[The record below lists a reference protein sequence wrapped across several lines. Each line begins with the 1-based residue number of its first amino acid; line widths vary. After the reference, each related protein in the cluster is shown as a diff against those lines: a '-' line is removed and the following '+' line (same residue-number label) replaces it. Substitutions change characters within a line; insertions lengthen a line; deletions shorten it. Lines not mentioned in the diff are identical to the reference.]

1 MLASS
6 QVAVDRAAASDA
18 TILRPMPRRG
28 RQGLPPMKEKPTVR
42 YYNTAGYLV
51 REAMIET
58 GIDHHDLIHA
68 LLERDHTVED
78 IKAMSPRKRLQEYLH
93 WNFYMDR
100 ADVILAVADAAGLTG
115 DGAHA

>member
-6 QVAVDRAAASDA
+6 QDAIAHAASFDA
-18 TILRPMPRRG
+18 TAIRPFPRASRA
-28 RQGLPPMKEKPTVR
+28 RSHRPPAAEKTTR
-42 YYNTAGYLV
+42 YYNTASYLV

-58 GIDHHDLIHA
+58 GIDHHDLVHA

-78 IKAMSPRKRLQEYLH
+78 IKTMSPRKRLQEYLH

-100 ADVILAVADAAGLTG
+100 ADTILAVADAAGLTG
-115 DGAHA
+115 EGAN